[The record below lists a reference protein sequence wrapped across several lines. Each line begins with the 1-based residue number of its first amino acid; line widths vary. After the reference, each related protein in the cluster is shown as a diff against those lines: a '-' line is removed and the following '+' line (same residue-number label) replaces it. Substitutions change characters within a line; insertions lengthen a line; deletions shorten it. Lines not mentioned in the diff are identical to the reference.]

1 MQASGRKGEPPLL
14 KFMNKEYPLKAR
26 VIQLG
31 GFSAHADKNEMHR
44 FLKESNLRIRKIA
57 LVHGE
62 EDQTLAFAEDL
73 KSSGFEVAVPR
84 KGETIRSLKSEFG
97 PAVVR

>member
-1 MQASGRKGEPPLL
+1 VVR
-14 KFMNKEYPLKAR
+14 
-26 VIQLG
+26 LG

-44 FLKESNLRIRKIA
+44 FLKQSNLKVKKIA

-73 KSSGFEVAVPR
+73 KADGFEITVPR
-84 KGETIRSLKSEFG
+84 RGETLEIK
-97 PAVVR
+97 